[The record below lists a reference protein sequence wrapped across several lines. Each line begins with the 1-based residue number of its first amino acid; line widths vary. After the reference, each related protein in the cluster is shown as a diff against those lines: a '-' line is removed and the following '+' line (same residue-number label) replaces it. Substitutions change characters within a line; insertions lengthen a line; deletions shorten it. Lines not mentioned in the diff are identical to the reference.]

1 MIDKYRI
8 KYLIEAICLM
18 FSKSEF
24 AFVDCL
30 KWFNQGLLKVET
42 KLYQFITIISP
53 ASWTAK
59 GFC

>member
-53 ASWTAK
+53 ESLT
-59 GFC
+59 